1 MQDEVISHLTVQFD
15 PIGKIKMNMLVQ
27 NIWLYPRKEY
37 AAPNLRDK
45 HWEKVRTEKFL
56 FWFVF
61 VSTDCKL
68 QCQDMSWV
76 FSPHSELY
84 CTGIRYVFFWYV
96 KWNLQYLS
104 IMEIMEVL

>member
-45 HWEKVRTEKFL
+45 H
-56 FWFVF
+56 
-61 VSTDCKL
+61 
-68 QCQDMSWV
+68 
-76 FSPHSELY
+76 
-84 CTGIRYVFFWYV
+84 
-96 KWNLQYLS
+96 
-104 IMEIMEVL
+104 